1 MQNDVDIIPE
11 QPFEE
16 GVAAG
21 RKMTGPE
28 LERRTRQALSD
39 PLLCGDLGAM
49 AGVQLTQWVMSRLE
63 TEPDYTEYPELQ
75 DVYPERLDRLRGLA
89 QGAACSL
96 ETAAKFD
103 CVLYL
108 HEIREW
114 TAAMNPLP
122 RSGNCSG
129 VLMLGPEG
137 IIVGQSQESAPLTPR
152 PSHYRYRPPAPYA
165 GLRQE
170 PTQRAPAVVK
180 RPRTGYVE
188 NWGTT
193 NECGVGLIGAG
204 SCGTWLDEPIEDV
217 WPIKRFP
224 LLRFA
229 RNVGELLALYDRYKL
244 FNWGRSSEITADLS
258 GDAAVIEHSFR
269 RIGVRPLA
277 GAHALWATEGNFE
290 QDDMAAFIRARR
302 REYGRQQGL
311 HLGADDFQYEADC
324 GVRFTHLGELAH
336 RPWGRGMDHMRRLLT
351 DHSPFPRNICRHG
364 GPDTDSYDVSVT
376 QCSTIFDLTH
386 NRTHVRQWQP
396 WEHFP
401 CEVAEQV
408 TQYPPRPCDG

>member
-1 MQNDVDIIPE
+1 MQNGVTIIPE
-11 QPFEE
+11 RPFED
-16 GVAAG
+16 GVTAG
-21 RKMTGPE
+21 RELTGRE

-39 PLLCGDLGAM
+39 PLLCDDLGAM
-49 AGVQLTQWVMSRLE
+49 ADAQLTQWVMSRLE

-75 DVYPERLDRLRGLA
+75 DVYPERRDRLRGLA
-89 QGAACSL
+89 HGAGCSL

-108 HEIREW
+108 HEIRRW
-114 TAAMNPLP
+114 TVAMNPPP

-137 IIVGQSQESAPLTPR
+137 VIVGQSQESSFTPPQ
-152 PSHYRYRPPAPYA
+152 PSHYHYRPPAPYA
-165 GLRQE
+165 GLRQQ
-170 PTQRAPAVVK
+170 PPQPAPAAIK
-180 RPRTGYVE
+180 RPGTGYVE

-193 NECGVGLIGAG
+193 NECGVGVIGAG

-217 WPIKRFP
+217 WPIKNFP

-229 RNVGELLALYDRYKL
+229 RNVGELVSLYDRYKL
-244 FNWGRSSEITADLS
+244 FNWGRGSEIAADLA
-258 GDAAVIEHSFR
+258 GGAVVIEHSYR
-269 RIGVRPLA
+269 RIGVRPLD
-277 GAHALWATEGNFE
+277 GAHAMWATEGNFE

-336 RPWGRGMDHMRRLLT
+336 QPWGRGLEHMRRLLT

-364 GPDTDSYDVSVT
+364 GPDTDPYDRSVT
-376 QCSTIFDLTH
+376 QRSTIFDLTH
-386 NRTHVRQWQP
+386 NRMHVREWQP
-396 WEHFP
+396 WEQFP
-401 CEVAEQV
+401 CELAEQV